1 VLKRFKKLI
10 KGNLFL
16 NILTV
21 VTGTAGAQ
29 AITMLASPFITR
41 LYGPEAFGV
50 LGAFLALVMVLS
62 PIAALCYPIAIV
74 LPRQDSEAKKIAQL
88 SALLALTL
96 AFMIALLLLAAGD
109 KIVHWLGLEAI
120 YAFVLCIPL
129 AMFFS
134 AQYQILQQWLIRKKQ
149 FKVTAKV
156 AFIQSAIVNSAKVGF
171 GWFNPVA
178 AVLIVIATLTHAVH
192 AVMLFVG
199 AKASLSSQSLD
210 DNTNESIWALAK
222 KYYDFPLYRAPQ
234 ALINAMSLSMPVL
247 MLMSFFGP
255 AAAGF
260 YALAKTILAMPV
272 NLLGTAV
279 ADVFYPRITEA
290 ANNGEN
296 IAVLLRKATWALA
309 GVGMLPFA
317 LIVVAGPWLF
327 GFVFGSEWTVSGEY
341 ARWMALWLYAGF
353 LNRPSVAAIA
363 TLSLQGLFLCY
374 EIASVLLRA
383 GALLVGFML
392 FKSDVI
398 AVTLFSLVGVA
409 LNVFLV
415 SFTFVKAATVEQ
427 RTR

>member
-1 VLKRFKKLI
+1 MLKRFKKLAQ
-10 KGNLFL
+10 GSLFR

-21 VTGTAGAQ
+21 ATGTAGAQ

-96 AFMIALLLLAAGD
+96 AFVITLLLLVAGET
-109 KIVHWLGLEAI
+109 IVHWLGLEAI
-120 YAFVLCIPL
+120 YAFVLFIPL

-134 AQYQILQQWLIRKKQ
+134 ALHQILQQWLIRKKQ

-156 AFIQSAIVNSAKVGF
+156 AFMQSAIVNTAKVGI

-178 AVLIVIATLTHAVH
+178 AVLIVIATLAHALH

-199 AKASLSSQSLD
+199 AKATLASQAVD
-210 DNTNESIWALAK
+210 DNSNAGIWALAK
-222 KYYDFPLYRAPQ
+222 KYYDFPLFRAPQ
-234 ALINAMSLSMPVL
+234 ALINAVSLSLPVL

-260 YALAKTILAMPV
+260 YALAKTILAMPA
-272 NLLGTAV
+272 NLLGKAV

-296 IAVLLRKATWALA
+296 VAALLRKATWALA
-309 GVGMLPFA
+309 GVGVLPFA

-327 GFVFGSEWTVSGEY
+327 GFVFGAEWTVSGEY

-363 TLSLQGLFLCY
+363 TLSLQGFFLCY
-374 EIASVLLRA
+374 EIVSVLLRA
-383 GALLVGFML
+383 AALVAGFML
-392 FKSDVI
+392 FNSDVI
-398 AVTLFSLVGVA
+398 AVMLFSLVSVA
-409 LNVFLV
+409 LNVLLIA
-415 SFTFVKAATVEQ
+415 FTFIKAAAVEQ